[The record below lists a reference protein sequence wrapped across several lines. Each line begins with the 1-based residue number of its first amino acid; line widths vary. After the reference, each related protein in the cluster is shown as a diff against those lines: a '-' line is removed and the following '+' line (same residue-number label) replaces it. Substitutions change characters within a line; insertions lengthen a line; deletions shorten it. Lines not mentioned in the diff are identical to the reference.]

1 MTCAPI
7 TSLATDARGMKAL
20 CAFWDEMA
28 DFSAGEMDAAL
39 RHLMEWFACEVGADN
54 VIWLGA
60 IRVLRG
66 PEVKADPFSG
76 WRLRVRRTLVP
87 DSEAYQ
93 KVIAAYYSNEHYGKL
108 TSSYYQPH
116 EIERSKV
123 HGGITGHVMMARA
136 GKFRIYLLRDGW
148 IDFAKFQKS
157 EHYQLYYLDQDVTDR
172 MWIGFPLNADTES
185 IFLVDQVKLG
195 RRSRQFT
202 QREAILAALAVRG
215 LREFHRRTLL
225 YHGLLQGEK
234 PLSALE
240 RQILQGLLT
249 SRTEKEIAEAT
260 GQKLSTMHKYV
271 TSIYTQFRVQG
282 RAALM
287 ALWLGSK

>member
-1 MTCAPI
+1 MQ
-7 TSLATDARGMKAL
+7 AL
-20 CAFWDEMA
+20 CTLWDEMA
-28 DFSAGEMDAAL
+28 GFPAGEMDAAL
-39 RHLMEWFACEVGADN
+39 RHLMEWFAREVGADN

-60 IRVLRG
+60 VRVLREAQAKG
-66 PEVKADPFSG
+66 DPFSG

-108 TSSYYQPH
+108 TSSYYQAH
-116 EIERSKV
+116 KGQQSNV

-148 IDFAKFQKS
+148 INFAEFQKS
-157 EHYQLYYLDQDVTDR
+157 EHYQLYYRDQGVTDR

-185 IFLVDQVKLG
+185 IFLVDRVRAG
-195 RRSRQFT
+195 RRAQRFT
-202 QREAILAALAVRG
+202 KREAALAGLAVRG

-225 YHGLLQGEK
+225 YHGLLLGEK
-234 PLSALE
+234 PFGSLE
-240 RQILQGLLT
+240 RQIIQGLLT
-249 SRTEKEIAEAT
+249 SRTEKEIAAAT

-287 ALWLGSK
+287 ALWLGSG